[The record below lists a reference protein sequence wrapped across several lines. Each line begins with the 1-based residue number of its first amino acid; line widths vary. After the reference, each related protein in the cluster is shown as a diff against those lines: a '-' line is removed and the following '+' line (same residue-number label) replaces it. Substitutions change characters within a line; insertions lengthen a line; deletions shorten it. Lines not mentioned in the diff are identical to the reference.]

1 VWDSSHII
9 SIWPLSW
16 QRPDT
21 YLTFVMWNMTKAR
34 DLSGLCYVRHDK
46 GQRFI
51 RPLLC
56 ATCQRP
62 DHAIQISGLCH
73 VQPLSY
79 VSWQRPDTYKMC
91 DESHTWERSDTYNV
105 WRIANDKGLLFTLN
119 RDEKNLTKTRDE
131 KFFVKKNEKSSKSV
145 TSKIKPNR
153 CKIFVKIK

>member
-1 VWDSSHII
+1 
-9 SIWPLSW
+9 
-16 QRPDT
+16 
-21 YLTFVMWNMTKAR
+21 
-34 DLSGLCYVRHDK
+34 
-46 GQRFI
+46 
-51 RPLLC
+51 
-56 ATCQRP
+56 
-62 DHAIQISGLCH
+62 
-73 VQPLSY
+73 
-79 VSWQRPDTYKMC
+79 MC